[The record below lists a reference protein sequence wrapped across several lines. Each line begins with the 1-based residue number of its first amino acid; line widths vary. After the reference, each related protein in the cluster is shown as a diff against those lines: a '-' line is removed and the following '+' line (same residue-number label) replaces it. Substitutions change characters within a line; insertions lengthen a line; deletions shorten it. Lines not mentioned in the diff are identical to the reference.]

1 MRNDGWWGWKHV
13 GDMGV
18 GRLSILAPE
27 LLASDPSSMNC
38 ILNGISRKSH
48 VFMYCGLL
56 TLQVKMWV
64 QLLIPRIEDGNNFGV
79 SIQVMCLCY
88 ALERK
93 F

>member
-1 MRNDGWWGWKHV
+1 
-13 GDMGV
+13 MGV

-38 ILNGISRKSH
+38 ILNGVSRKSH
-48 VFMYCGLL
+48 VLMYCGLL

-79 SIQVMCLCY
+79 SIQVMCLYY

-93 F
+93 L